1 MARPLQNK
9 VNRDDV
15 YKEVAKEIEL
25 SPNGEAEISSSN
37 LADKFGVQ
45 GPTMDYHLNVLVKN
59 GALILS
65 DKRGKYNKKIF
76 KLPSDTNEIENKNDA
91 KADVHIPFQSKESQ
105 EKFNNF
111 IEQYKKKNKAKNNEA
126 AEAKEDQKDAV
137 QENKAIEQQE
147 DELIANNPG
156 KYLTNVF
163 TPVQTE
169 EVEEPKKV
177 KEPEEVEEIEV
188 SEAKES
194 TPVHT
199 VDAANFEI
207 KELTLDQKIEKFL
220 DKTNQIH
227 NAEELL
233 SHQDKEILSVMNET
247 IQQNMVYLKDL
258 SEQLTTVNNKQL
270 IQHLIDDRNRLNS
283 EVEKLQKEL
292 EEARK
297 QSQQTVEKYEI
308 DPNRVRFMQQ
318 MIFDT
323 LDNYVNQ
330 QNHALA
336 LGRIPFRNKISK
348 EVNDLVKYTLR
359 LEK

>member
-45 GPTMDYHLNVLVKN
+45 GPTMDYHLSVLVKN

-76 KLPSDTNEIENKNDA
+76 KLPSNTNVIENKNDA

-111 IEQYKKKNKAKNNEA
+111 IEQYKKKTKAKNNEA
-126 AEAKEDQKDAV
+126 AEVKEEQKDAV

-169 EVEEPKKV
+169 EVEA
-177 KEPEEVEEIEV
+177 PEEAKEVEV
-188 SEAKES
+188 SEVKES
-194 TPVHT
+194 APEHT
-199 VDAANFEI
+199 VDASSFEI
-207 KELTLDQKIEKFL
+207 KELTLDQKIERFL
-220 DKTNQIH
+220 NKTNQVH

-292 EEARK
+292 EEARN

-348 EVNDLVKYTLR
+348 EVNDLVKYALR

>member
-1 MARPLQNK
+1 MARPLQKK

-15 YKEVAKEIEL
+15 YREVAKEIEL

-45 GPTMDYHLNVLVKN
+45 GPTMDYHLKVLVKD
-59 GALILS
+59 GALILL
-65 DKRGKYNKKIF
+65 DRRGKYNKKVF
-76 KLPSDTNEIENKNDA
+76 KLPSDANLVESNDSAQTNI
-91 KADVHIPFQSKESQ
+91 HIPFQSKESQ
-105 EKFNNF
+105 DKFNDF
-111 IEQYKKKNKAKNNEA
+111 IQQY
-126 AEAKEDQKDAV
+126 QKSKSTNTEVIESKQEHKDTV
-137 QENKAIEQQE
+137 QENKTIEQQE
-147 DELIANNPG
+147 DELIAKDPG
-156 KYLTNVF
+156 KYLSNVF
-163 TPVQTE
+163 AAVP
-169 EVEEPKKV
+169 
-177 KEPEEVEEIEV
+177 PEEVEKPEEV
-188 SEAKES
+188 EGPEEVEVPEVQES
-194 TPVHT
+194 IPDHT
-199 VDAANFEI
+199 VNAANFEI
-207 KELTLDQKIEKFL
+207 KELTLDEKIEKFL
-220 DKTNQIH
+220 NKTNQVH

-247 IQQNMVYLKDL
+247 IQQNIVYLKDL
-258 SEQLTTVNNKQL
+258 SEQLTTVDNKQL
-270 IQHLIDDRNRLNS
+270 IQHLIDDRNRMNS

-292 EEARK
+292 EETRK

>member
-15 YKEVAKEIEL
+15 YREVVKEIEL

-45 GPTMDYHLNVLVKN
+45 GPTMDYHLSVLVKN
-59 GALILS
+59 GSLILS

-76 KLPSDTNEIENKNDA
+76 KLPSDANVIENKSDA
-91 KADVHIPFQSKESQ
+91 KAEVHIPFQSKESQ
-105 EKFNNF
+105 EKYNNF
-111 IEQYKKKNKAKNNEA
+111 IEQYKKANSKNNKADES
-126 AEAKEDQKDAV
+126 KEEQKDAV
-137 QENKAIEQQE
+137 QENKTIEQQE
-147 DELIANNPG
+147 DELIAHNPG
-156 KYLTNVF
+156 KYVTSVF
-163 TPVQTE
+163 ETIQSE
-169 EVEEPKKV
+169 EVEEPNEVKKPEEVKEDEVSEV
-177 KEPEEVEEIEV
+177 KEP
-188 SEAKES
+188 
-194 TPVHT
+194 TPVPA
-199 VDAANFEI
+199 VDATSFEI
-207 KELTLDQKIEKFL
+207 KELTLDQKIERFL
-220 DKTNQIH
+220 NKTNQVH

-292 EEARK
+292 EEARN

-348 EVNDLVKYTLR
+348 EINDLVKYTLR

>member
-45 GPTMDYHLNVLVKN
+45 GPTMDYHLSVLVKN

-76 KLPSDTNEIENKNDA
+76 KLPSDTNVIESKNDT
-91 KADVHIPFQSKESQ
+91 KADVHIPFQSEESK

-111 IEQYKKKNKAKNNEA
+111 IEQYKKTKSKKNEVVESKEEQKNP
-126 AEAKEDQKDAV
+126 V
-137 QENKAIEQQE
+137 QENKTVEQQE
-147 DELIANNPG
+147 DELMSTNPG
-156 KYLTNVF
+156 KYLTSVF

-188 SEAKES
+188 SEVKES
-194 TPVHT
+194 VPEHT
-199 VDAANFEI
+199 IDAASFEI

-220 DKTNQIH
+220 NKTNQVH

-292 EEARK
+292 EEARS

-348 EVNDLVKYTLR
+348 EINDLVKYALR

>member
-15 YKEVAKEIEL
+15 YREVAKEIEL

-59 GALILS
+59 GALILL

-76 KLPSDTNEIENKNDA
+76 KLPSDTNVIESKNDT
-91 KADVHIPFQSKESQ
+91 KADVHIPFQSEESK

-111 IEQYKKKNKAKNNEA
+111 IEQYKKKSKSKNNEA
-126 AEAKEDQKDAV
+126 AESKEEQKDAV
-137 QENKAIEQQE
+137 QENKTIEQQE
-147 DELIANNPG
+147 DELIADNPG
-156 KYLTNVF
+156 KYLTSVF

-169 EVEEPKKV
+169 EVEEPNKV
-177 KEPEEVEEIEV
+177 KEPEEVKEIEV
-188 SEAKES
+188 SEVKES
-194 TPVHT
+194 TPAHT

>member
-45 GPTMDYHLNVLVKN
+45 GPTMDYHLSVLVKN

-76 KLPSDTNEIENKNDA
+76 KLPSNTNVIENKNDA

-111 IEQYKKKNKAKNNEA
+111 IEQYKKKTKAKNNES
-126 AEAKEDQKDAV
+126 AEVKEEQKDVV

-177 KEPEEVEEIEV
+177 EAPEEAKEVEV
-188 SEAKES
+188 SEVKES
-194 TPVHT
+194 APEHT
-199 VDAANFEI
+199 VDAASFEI

-220 DKTNQIH
+220 NKTNQVH

-292 EEARK
+292 EEARN

-348 EVNDLVKYTLR
+348 EVNDLVKYALR

>member
-45 GPTMDYHLNVLVKN
+45 GPTMDYHLSVLVKN

-76 KLPSDTNEIENKNDA
+76 KLPSDTNVIESKNDT
-91 KADVHIPFQSKESQ
+91 KADVHIPFQSEESK

-111 IEQYKKKNKAKNNEA
+111 IEQYKKTKSEKNEVAESKEEQKNP
-126 AEAKEDQKDAV
+126 V
-137 QENKAIEQQE
+137 QENKTIEQQE

-156 KYLTNVF
+156 EYLTSVF

-177 KEPEEVEEIEV
+177 KEPEEVKEIEV
-188 SEAKES
+188 SEVKES
-194 TPVHT
+194 TPAHT

>member
-15 YKEVAKEIEL
+15 YREVVKEIEL

-45 GPTMDYHLNVLVKN
+45 GPTMDYHLSVLVKN
-59 GALILS
+59 GSLILS

-76 KLPSDTNEIENKNDA
+76 KLPSDANVIENKSDP
-91 KADVHIPFQSKESQ
+91 KAEVHIPFQSKESQ
-105 EKFNNF
+105 EKYNNF
-111 IEQYKKKNKAKNNEA
+111 IEQYKKANSKNNKA
-126 AEAKEDQKDAV
+126 AESKEEQKDAV
-137 QENKAIEQQE
+137 QENKTIEQQE
-147 DELIANNPG
+147 DELIATNSG
-156 KYLTNVF
+156 EYLTSVF
-163 TPVQTE
+163 TSVQTE
-169 EVEEPKKV
+169 EEEPKKV
-177 KEPEEVEEIEV
+177 KEPEEVKEIEV
-188 SEAKES
+188 SEVKES
-194 TPVHT
+194 TPAHT
-199 VDAANFEI
+199 VDAASFEI

-220 DKTNQIH
+220 NKTNQVH

-292 EEARK
+292 EEARN

-348 EVNDLVKYTLR
+348 EINDLVKYTLR